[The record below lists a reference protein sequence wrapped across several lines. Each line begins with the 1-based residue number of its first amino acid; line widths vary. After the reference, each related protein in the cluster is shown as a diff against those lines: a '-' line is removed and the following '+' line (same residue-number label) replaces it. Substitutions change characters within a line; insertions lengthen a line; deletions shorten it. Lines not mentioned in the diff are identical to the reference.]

1 MSLQKLNSFSFLS
14 RLIPSFI
21 PRGKPC
27 IWECFCV
34 SACVSG
40 ILLMLTIVLQTH
52 GRTRHNAH
60 CIRLQTE
67 MKMRAKFPKS
77 VHSSWLP
84 NLDVRQSLLNHFA
97 FVTFRYSSQNISCL
111 KYFSSLYNFFK
122 NFNKFWIFKLFGF

>member
-1 MSLQKLNSFSFLS
+1 MSLWQKLNSFSFLS
-14 RLIPSFI
+14 RLFPSFI

-27 IWECFCV
+27 IWECLCV

-40 ILLMLTIVLQTH
+40 ILLMFTIVLHTH
-52 GRTRHNAH
+52 GRTRHIAH

-67 MKMRAKFPKS
+67 MKMRKISEECTLKLTSEPWCKTI
-77 VHSSWLP
+77 VTQP
-84 NLDVRQSLLNHFA
+84 
-97 FVTFRYSSQNISCL
+97 TFRYSSQNTSCL